1 MKRYEKLAAEITQL
15 IHSGVLVHGE
25 KAPSIRQ
32 ASRTYSVSPSTVF
45 QAYYLLESRG
55 LLRAKERSGYF
66 VCNHSAQRLDEP
78 QITQQHIES
87 HEVGVSEL

>member
-32 ASRTYSVSPSTVF
+32 ASRTYSVSPST
-45 QAYYLLESRG
+45 
-55 LLRAKERSGYF
+55 
-66 VCNHSAQRLDEP
+66 
-78 QITQQHIES
+78 ITY
-87 HEVGVSEL
+87 